1 MAGMRTVVLDALPG
15 LGGQAVPLPLG
26 AVAVVLV
33 ASLLVGGF
41 LSRAVVDDVGGSGE
55 GASG

>member
-15 LGGQAVPLPLG
+15 LGGEAVPVSLA

-33 ASLLVGGF
+33 ASLVVGGF
-41 LSRAVVDDVGGSGE
+41 LSRAVVGVVGSGQ
-55 GASG
+55 GASD

>member
-15 LGGQAVPLPLG
+15 LGGEAVPLPLG

-33 ASLLVGGF
+33 VSLLVGVF
-41 LSRAVVDDVGGSGE
+41 LSRAVLRDAPGS